1 MAQKRAAYWK
11 QKFKSMERLKN
22 LQDIMLTNFNY
33 DFYFY
38 VFLCVLPPIFPIF
51 KQKNKVSI
59 YWAFTTDDWITASNP
74 YT

>member
-1 MAQKRAAYWK
+1 MAQKRAAQQRK
-11 QKFKSMERLKN
+11 QNIKIMERLKK

-38 VFLCVLPPIFPIF
+38 VFLCVLPPIIPIF

-59 YWAFTTDDWITASNP
+59 YWAYTTDAWITTTP
-74 YT
+74 TH